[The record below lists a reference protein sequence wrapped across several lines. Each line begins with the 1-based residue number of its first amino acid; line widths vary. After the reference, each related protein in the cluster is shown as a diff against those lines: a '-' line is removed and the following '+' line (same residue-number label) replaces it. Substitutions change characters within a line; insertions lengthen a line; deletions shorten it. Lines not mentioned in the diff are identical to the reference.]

1 MAPTRKAPRRR
12 VCPPGTV
19 LKKKATLKSPRV
31 CTPGIGPLKKGEL
44 GQFGYHEVRSLPKDT
59 RHKALGK
66 AVVKYGALSTFR
78 KLNALYV
85 YTRKSSPSSSAI
97 FYRDRNWVR
106 AHYMGKK

>member
-31 CTPGIGPLKKGEL
+31 CAPGIGPLKKGEL
-44 GQFGYHEVRSLPKDT
+44 GQFGYHQVRSLPKDT

-66 AVVKYGALSTFR
+66 AVAKYGPLTTFR

-85 YTRKSSPSSSAI
+85 YTRKSSPPSSAI
-97 FYRDRNWVR
+97 FLRDRNWVR